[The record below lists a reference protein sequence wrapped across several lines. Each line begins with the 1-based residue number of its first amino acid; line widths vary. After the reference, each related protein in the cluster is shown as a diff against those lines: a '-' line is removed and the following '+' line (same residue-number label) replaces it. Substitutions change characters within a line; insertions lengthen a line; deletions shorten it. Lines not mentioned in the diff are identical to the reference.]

1 MTTKTALD
9 VPLDPR
15 WRHVIAATVLA
26 AVRAYSAPPSGENPG
41 SGGWGQGELGRMGD
55 LSLLL
60 DRAVDDIANLPGV
73 TSLGVEVESGPQS
86 VVVSVVGGGED
97 IERPHSDSSAPLTD
111 PLTGSM
117 FEWSQ
122 TEVVCSLKVAI
133 GPL

>member
-1 MTTKTALD
+1 
-9 VPLDPR
+9 
-15 WRHVIAATVLA
+15 
-26 AVRAYSAPPSGENPG
+26 
-41 SGGWGQGELGRMGD
+41 MGD

-73 TSLGVEVESGPQS
+73 SSLSVEVESGPGS
-86 VVVSVVGGGED
+86 VLVSVVGGGED
-97 IERPHSDSSAPLTD
+97 IERLSAEGSAPLTD

-122 TEVVCSLKVAI
+122 TEVVCSFRVAI